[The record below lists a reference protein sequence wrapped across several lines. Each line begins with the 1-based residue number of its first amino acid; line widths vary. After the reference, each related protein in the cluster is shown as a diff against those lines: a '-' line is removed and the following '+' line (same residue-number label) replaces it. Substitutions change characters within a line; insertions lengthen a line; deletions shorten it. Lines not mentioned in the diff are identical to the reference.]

1 MVPIAR
7 IGRTQLEAS
16 WYSFALLSATMM
28 LAVSPPAQA
37 DTAKDRSPTMLK
49 YGDGK
54 ADGKKSIGGSGE
66 MIRFELPEGVTKVR
80 GIRIHGSRYGL
91 PQAPN
96 EDFEITFLNDQLDE
110 ILASEAAPYRLFKR
124 GKEMWVRVNFDQPVE
139 LPKEFWIALNF
150 NAQQTKGVYVSYD
163 TSTKG
168 EHSRVGLP
176 GDDNPPKPTDFGG
189 DWMVEVLLSPPGK

>member
-1 MVPIAR
+1 MVTVAR
-7 IGRTQLEAS
+7 IGRTQFEMS
-16 WYSFALLSATMM
+16 WYSLAILSAAMM
-28 LAVSPPAQA
+28 LAVSPQARA
-37 DTAKDRSPTMLK
+37 DTATERAPTVLK
-49 YGDGK
+49 YNDGK

-96 EDFEITFLNDQLDE
+96 EDFEISFLNGDMDE
-110 ILASEAAPYRLFKR
+110 IVASEAAPYRLFKR

-176 GDDNPPKPTDFGG
+176 GDDEKPKSTDFGS